1 MDDQLTLRLPG
12 ALARR
17 LARRAR
23 EAGVKRSAVVREAL
37 VAFLGPDHAPAS
49 PLAVR
54 ERLAPFVGAV
64 RLDRSVLER
73 DELARRLHEHNW
85 RE

>member
-1 MDDQLTLRLPG
+1 MDDQLTLRLPVD
-12 ALARR
+12 LASR
-17 LARRAR
+17 LERRAR

-37 VAFLGPDHAPAS
+37 LAYLGPEGVPAK

-54 ERLAPFVGAV
+54 ERLAPFVGAI
-64 RLDRSVLER
+64 RLDRPALER
-73 DELARRLHEHNW
+73 DELAQRLRDHNW